1 MIADQR
7 TLIELGILPRSSGD
21 WPLRPL
27 LDRTHSARAHEAL
40 KRVLATPLEG
50 RTAVIERQ
58 RVFRALPALLKD
70 VRWDECLKDCEIV
83 EGFLSSNY
91 VLVPSGKAAR
101 TVFAIKHKEIVAY
114 VVNNL
119 HIVSRFID
127 QGSRLST
134 LLNGLTSDP
143 LIQEV
148 QRSLDAVCHHQ
159 ALRSIG
165 NVVRSKADLN
175 HRLSEFDQLL
185 RQDMRADD

>member
-1 MIADQR
+1 MRQRGTSQTAAKMQRQLYIAQGIPGPVPIGASQARRDAAIPFDRSMIADQR

-101 TVFAIKHKEIVAY
+101 TVFASSTRRS
-114 VVNNL
+114 
-119 HIVSRFID
+119 SR
-127 QGSRLST
+127 
-134 LLNGLTSDP
+134 
-143 LIQEV
+143 
-148 QRSLDAVCHHQ
+148 
-159 ALRSIG
+159 
-165 NVVRSKADLN
+165 
-175 HRLSEFDQLL
+175 
-185 RQDMRADD
+185 MW